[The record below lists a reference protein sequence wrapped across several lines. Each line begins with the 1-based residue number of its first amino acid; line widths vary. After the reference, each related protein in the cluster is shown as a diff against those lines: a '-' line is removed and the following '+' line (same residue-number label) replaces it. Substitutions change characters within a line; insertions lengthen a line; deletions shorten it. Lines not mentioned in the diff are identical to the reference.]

1 MRELRDGC
9 GYLGK
14 VDGTWQ
20 VPGRLEE
27 WEASSRT
34 VSGEEPRRSQ
44 RGLWAMVRLLFFIL
58 SEMGAPECSGQDWAM
73 IRVIYRIPW
82 LLPGGRL
89 EGNKNGGR

>member
-1 MRELRDGC
+1 
-9 GYLGK
+9 
-14 VDGTWQ
+14 
-20 VPGRLEE
+20 
-27 WEASSRT
+27 
-34 VSGEEPRRSQ
+34 
-44 RGLWAMVRLLFFIL
+44 MVRLLFFTL